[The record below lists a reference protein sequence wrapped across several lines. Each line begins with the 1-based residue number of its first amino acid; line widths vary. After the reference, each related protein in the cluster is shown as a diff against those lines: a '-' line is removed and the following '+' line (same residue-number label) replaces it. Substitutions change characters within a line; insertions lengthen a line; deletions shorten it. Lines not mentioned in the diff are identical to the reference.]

1 MSYNLTKNLGK
12 EPNPQVCCDLPDC
25 NNCIQGGDF
34 VRLACFHTFHISC
47 LPSDHCCTIC
57 KEPLKQLIE
66 VKINHFNEGLLKN
79 AKVESDDDSSDS
91 ETDDDTATVANNE
104 TNGTNA
110 EQYYT
115 SGVWEQKVDS
125 ILSAIGEVDQPQHT
139 NAQASYAHTPP
150 QASTVQIHS
159 LMQQPSIKIN
169 PSQSNRITSW
179 HFPPQYSQSTLTGR
193 LGSNAC
199 TFIALTY
206 SKLYFSS
213 PESLNSSRPLSNT
226 WVYRAL
232 AAIMIGNQFYDKFA
246 GNTGQMYGVCEAAS
260 KMELTRAL
268 GSINVSA
275 ELPASITRE
284 QTPSACL
291 PYYFNQACNT
301 TKTACIYII
310 NDKTV
315 AFIPT
320 QNGIT
325 VFDSHYH
332 GTSGAFLATA
342 PTGAEWELL
351 SWFKTIN
358 SIPHSLGTVTSVTFR

>member
-1 MSYNLTKNLGK
+1 M
-12 EPNPQVCCDLPDC
+12 VD
-25 NNCIQGGDF
+25 
-34 VRLACFHTFHISC
+34 
-47 LPSDHCCTIC
+47 
-57 KEPLKQLIE
+57 
-66 VKINHFNEGLLKN
+66 
-79 AKVESDDDSSDS
+79 SDDDSSDS
-91 ETDDDTATVANNE
+91 DTDDETATVASNE
-104 TNGTNA
+104 INSANA

-125 ILSAIGEVDQPQHT
+125 ILSAIGEIDQPQHP
-139 NAQASYAHTPP
+139 NAQASCINTQP

-159 LMQQPSIKIN
+159 IMQPPSLKIN
-169 PSQSNRITSW
+169 PSRSNRITSW

-213 PESLNSSRPLSNT
+213 PEPLNSSQPLSNT
-226 WVYRAL
+226 WMYRAL

-246 GNTGQMYGVCEAAS
+246 GNTGQMYGVREAAS

-268 GSINVSA
+268 GSISISA

-284 QTPSACL
+284 QTPAACL
-291 PYYFNQACNT
+291 PYYFNHARNT
-301 TKTACIYII
+301 TKTACIYVI

-315 AFIPT
+315 AFIPI

-332 GTSGAFLATA
+332 GTSGAFLAMA

-351 SWFKTIN
+351 SWFKSIN
-358 SIPHSLGTVTSVTFR
+358 SIPHSLGTVTNVTFR